1 MEPAEP
7 RGREG
12 RCLAVLE
19 AEQRT
24 RGCWYKIQGTK
35 IHLERW
41 GGARALAALRKPL
54 RGVAVPHG
62 SPTAACPPEAGQ
74 HQSRLLSD
82 LGKKQSTC
90 AKNDL
95 SNKQSIA
102 CYGEDGGG
110 RLFCSSVMG
119 ESWTVTE
126 GHNERL
132 PAWSRI
138 QGCVSSCP
146 GPGARW
152 WGPPR
157 SLIPPVEPLW
167 RRAQLPPATGKCA
180 AHQVSWL

>member
-1 MEPAEP
+1 MLGCSRSRAKNPGLLIQDTRDQDTPGEVG
-7 RGREG
+7 RG
-12 RCLAVLE
+12 
-19 AEQRT
+19 
-24 RGCWYKIQGTK
+24 QGTRCP
-35 IHLERW
+35 EET
-41 GGARALAALRKPL
+41 A

-119 ESWTVTE
+119 ESWTVTA

-157 SLIPPVEPLW
+157 SLIPPVEPL
-167 RRAQLPPATGKCA
+167 
-180 AHQVSWL
+180 